1 MRYMHARPACVL
13 IPGTNITYQQLS
25 AFNGSEVLVDGELVS
40 VSGYC
45 NDRGCIISWL
55 GDGECD
61 LMCNEPGLC
70 ENDRGDCIGAGGL
83 CAPNCTDAM
92 RGDGLCHNLTCNV
105 EACGWDGG
113 DCVNSNN
120 GGGGGFRRR
129 RLETLGGAPAI
140 PPHKGAVATTRRFT
154 LDLSAS
160 LQLTQG
166 ASLAYTLRYSPE
178 TLVGAI
184 AAAALGEETVR
195 RLAHAGH
202 AIAHVARNFT
212 HSGAPGGC

>member
-1 MRYMHARPACVL
+1 
-13 IPGTNITYQQLS
+13 
-25 AFNGSEVLVDGELVS
+25 
-40 VSGYC
+40 
-45 NDRGCIISWL
+45 
-55 GDGECD
+55 
-61 LMCNEPGLC
+61 
-70 ENDRGDCIGAGGL
+70 
-83 CAPNCTDAM
+83 M
-92 RGDGLCHNLTCNV
+92 RGDGLCHNLACNV

-184 AAAALGEETVR
+184 VAAALGEETVR

-202 AIAHVARNFT
+202 AIAHVAHAT
-212 HSGAPGGC
+212 QLHT

>member
-1 MRYMHARPACVL
+1 MRTCKVWGKCGGIRQKCSVRAK
-13 IPGTNITYQQLS
+13 S
-25 AFNGSEVLVDGELVS
+25 AICSNQRVQSPECPE
-40 VSGYC
+40 SG
-45 NDRGCIISWL
+45 I
-55 GDGECD
+55 
-61 LMCNEPGLC
+61 
-70 ENDRGDCIGAGGL
+70 
-83 CAPNCTDAM
+83 
-92 RGDGLCHNLTCNV
+92 
-105 EACGWDGG
+105 
-113 DCVNSNN
+113 
-120 GGGGGFRRR
+120 RRR

-184 AAAALGEETVR
+184 VAAALGEETVR

-202 AIAHVARNFT
+202 TIAHVAHAT
-212 HSGAPGGC
+212 QLHT